1 MKALIVKEQT
11 KRKLTHLTREMSL
24 SGGPPLSDT
33 LDAKHWACYLVLGE
47 EMNALA
53 LRVFRDDCDFT
64 AVEIWQQCVELIKQS
79 EG

>member
-1 MKALIVKEQT
+1 MKEAQSKAGDTPSGSEKSTLKNEKMKALIVKEQT

-33 LDAKHWACYLVLGE
+33 LDAKHWACYLVLEE

-53 LRVFRDDCDFT
+53 
-64 AVEIWQQCVELIKQS
+64 
-79 EG
+79 